1 MAWLHDSHNRGF
13 GDLLAHRVADLQREL
28 RWLGPALHDYRR
40 DLGHGARDVGEVI
53 VHQGARLAR
62 RVGRDAKR
70 AGRAVR
76 QDPVPALAM
85 AVAAGCLLS
94 LVLDR
99 PKKR

>member
-1 MAWLHDSHNRGF
+1 MAWPQNGSADGLGS
-13 GDLLAHRVADLQREL
+13 LLAHRVADLQREL
-28 RWLGPALHDYRR
+28 RWLGPALHDYRA
-40 DLGHGARDVGEVI
+40 DIGHGAREVSDVL

-62 RVGRDAKR
+62 RVARDTRR
-70 AGRAVR
+70 AARAVK

-99 PKKR
+99 PKKH